1 MRLADFRGQ
10 IVLRQGGLDAR
21 CQIAA
26 IRLIVGVLELAP
38 AAFWEMSARRLLVM
52 RSEGERAI
60 VEHGVAGHSERDVA
74 TARRHAVAACCDP
87 DDEFVHSPAMA
98 SGIASARSSAI
109 S

>member
-1 MRLADFRGQ
+1 
-10 IVLRQGGLDAR
+10 
-21 CQIAA
+21 
-26 IRLIVGVLELAP
+26 
-38 AAFWEMSARRLLVM
+38 
-52 RSEGERAI
+52 
-60 VEHGVAGHSERDVA
+60 VA